1 MFVLRTTCLVTM
13 DSRSDIQIL
22 QRMTIPMI

>member
-1 MFVLRTTCLVTM
+1 MFVLPTTCLVTM